1 MSRGASRA
9 KACRCRYRARPDATL
24 QPVADWVDAVVAAAK
39 DLDNRY
45 SNASRV
51 LRDPR
56 SSEIPDVTLRQ
67 MLAERLRENANAQKA
82 WQLYSYDKRWSPS
95 PYLDGLEVGLYDA
108 GYRDVERFDD
118 PADAC
123 AAFILRE
130 RDWLLRPQS
139 E

>member
-1 MSRGASRA
+1 MHA
-9 KACRCRYRARPDATL
+9 
-24 QPVADWVDAVVAAAK
+24 VADWVDEMVTATL

-45 SNASRV
+45 RDGPRV

-56 SSEIPDVTLRQ
+56 SSESPDDSLRQ
-67 MLAERLRENANAQKA
+67 MLAERLRDNPDAQRA

-130 RDWLLRPQS
+130 RDWLLRPTN